1 MPPLSA
7 GGGGGFDP
15 PTKFSTLGGGL
26 TGRHILEGDCWERR
40 GDLFQ
45 GGEGEGGGGEFVNK
59 K

>member
-1 MPPLSA
+1 MLPLSA
-7 GGGGGFDP
+7 GDGGGFGP

-45 GGEGEGGGGEFVNK
+45 GGG
-59 K
+59 